1 MTNGKTVVTYLTVM
15 LALGFNLVVPDEGH
29 AKKSVY
35 DPTCD
40 CYVPDTS
47 TPDIAP
53 PDTSSPDPRPEPV
66 SPFVLTGTGKDSST
80 AKRDLSEPVFV
91 THRQPDGRNEQREF
105 RFSTPKNW
113 KKQANRSM
121 NLWLILHGRAQDSST
136 LHEYFNEIPH
146 EAPSLLVYPQ
156 SFHINEDNV
165 IDPTGEMVTQWRVM
179 RKPGSESTKDA
190 FRDVVF
196 IDWLT
201 SQLLT
206 HNPQLDPAHVY
217 VSGFSSGGS
226 LAWMLLCYR
235 SKPFQAFAVYSMQLH
250 SVRTTGGCG
259 DAQLPD
265 GNDTRTGYEKL
276 TGQKPD
282 RYGSLGFDR
291 VDGPSHPVTRPVFY
305 AHGTA
310 DDNLNFTGDLGC
322 SDRGTCELQKDP
334 QYSMDPEGPLE
345 DRDDISTINWLTKR
359 HRVSSEP
366 SARLVILDGNP
377 QTNHDEVT
385 TRRYDYKYVL
395 DSAAKVVAIHGE
407 PIRWYEMNGA
417 GHSLSALD
425 RTGGDTVSKDYD
437 VSVHTQQ
444 FFENEAGMLQKH

>member
-165 IDPTGEMVTQWRVM
+165 IDPTGEMVTQ
-179 RKPGSESTKDA
+179 
-190 FRDVVF
+190 
-196 IDWLT
+196 
-201 SQLLT
+201 
-206 HNPQLDPAHVY
+206 
-217 VSGFSSGGS
+217 
-226 LAWMLLCYR
+226 
-235 SKPFQAFAVYSMQLH
+235 
-250 SVRTTGGCG
+250 
-259 DAQLPD
+259 
-265 GNDTRTGYEKL
+265 
-276 TGQKPD
+276 
-282 RYGSLGFDR
+282 
-291 VDGPSHPVTRPVFY
+291 
-305 AHGTA
+305 
-310 DDNLNFTGDLGC
+310 
-322 SDRGTCELQKDP
+322 
-334 QYSMDPEGPLE
+334 
-345 DRDDISTINWLTKR
+345 
-359 HRVSSEP
+359 
-366 SARLVILDGNP
+366 
-377 QTNHDEVT
+377 
-385 TRRYDYKYVL
+385 
-395 DSAAKVVAIHGE
+395 
-407 PIRWYEMNGA
+407 
-417 GHSLSALD
+417 
-425 RTGGDTVSKDYD
+425 
-437 VSVHTQQ
+437 
-444 FFENEAGMLQKH
+444 